1 MNRFISLS
9 LFTKSVNGRALLN
22 RQVGYAS
29 RSFSSNNIAVEEG
42 VQMEKSMNKIEELF
56 AAAKDELEYAEE
68 SQGSIYY
75 HEDRTTAEKAVQ
87 DVLDAYD
94 TFLQDLPS
102 DEMRNEVKT
111 KVGMKIKELKMTF
124 DALPEEGH

>member
-1 MNRFISLS
+1 
-9 LFTKSVNGRALLN
+9 
-22 RQVGYAS
+22 
-29 RSFSSNNIAVEEG
+29 
-42 VQMEKSMNKIEELF
+42 MEKSMNQIEELF
-56 AAAKDELEYAEE
+56 GAAKDEVKRKFSRSFINTNALKQLEYAEE

-87 DVLDAYD
+87 DVLNAYD
-94 TFLQDLPS
+94 VFLKELPS